1 MRTGPFPCWLRTIA
15 FPALA
20 GGLALLLVG
29 MHLFQASPFLGLASA
44 ILLLGLLLASCGAV
58 LLLISPLSKRLG
70 DWLTRIAAW
79 LDVSLWQILL
89 IPLGL
94 GFSIASRAASGDGP
108 SVHSPLAAPFWL
120 AGILLVYLG
129 TRSPSQG
136 ASRIRISPREL
147 GFLLLLA
154 CIAFLI
160 RAWRV
165 ESMPYVLSGDEGSAG
180 LTAWEFL
187 DGQRDNLLGL
197 SWFSFPSLYF
207 WLLSR
212 AQVLLGRTVL
222 AIRLPSALAGALTI
236 PATYWLAREMLG
248 RRTAWMAA
256 LWLTTFHHHVFF
268 SRVAYNNIFDG
279 LFLAL
284 SAAAL
289 YRGWRLNQRLFF
301 QIAGLAVGASLFFY
315 TTSRLIPILL
325 AVWCLSLRRIQTDP
339 ASRLPGLASGAL
351 MTGATAMPLMLLY
364 AHHPASLLFTA
375 SRVSML
381 VPGWLGPA
389 AEALG
394 TTPLGLILEQTWITL
409 LGLGVAA
416 LQGIYYDPGAP
427 LLFGI
432 SLPLVLLGLAM
443 ALIRPSAPARLLP
456 LLSLAATLVVGG
468 LSIQAPNAQRML
480 LLPPMLSVLLIL
492 PMETGLSWA
501 ESSRPSLSKAAMFAT
516 GLLVL
521 LAAAEN
527 ARHLFLDYF
536 PREEYGSLNGEV
548 TQAMIEILA
557 EEGPGTQI
565 HFIGG
570 ERMAFN
576 SIPSL
581 PYLLPGVRG
590 ADLEAPYRIPKA
602 SRSSA
607 SPRIFFILPEQ
618 SQAIQAIPHLYPG
631 GQLRAGYNRHGR
643 LLFYQYRWQP

>member
-1 MRTGPFPCWLRTIA
+1 MAAPSKVIRSMATPPLAG
-15 FPALA
+15 ALA
-20 GGLALLLVG
+20 LVLTA
-29 MHLFQASPFLGLASA
+29 MHLLRASPFLALNLS
-44 ILLLGLLLASCGAV
+44 LLFLGLLLAAWGA
-58 LLLISPLSKRLG
+58 LLLVQSSLSIHLRALLSRLADWWEIAPAQAPL
-70 DWLTRIAAW
+70 IA
-79 LDVSLWQILL
+79 
-89 IPLGL
+89 LGL
-94 GFSIASRAASGDGP
+94 GLAAASRAASGDGP
-108 SVHSPLAAPFWL
+108 SVHSPLATPLWL

-136 ASRIRISPREL
+136 ASRVRISPGEL
-147 GFLLLLA
+147 GLLLLLT

-187 DGQRDNLLGL
+187 DGQRDNFLGL
-197 SWFSFPSLYF
+197 GWFSFPSLYF

-222 AIRLPSALAGALTI
+222 AIRLPSAIAGALTI
-236 PATYWLAREMLG
+236 PATYWLVREMLG
-248 RRTAWMAA
+248 RRAAWMAA
-256 LWLTTFHHHVFF
+256 LWLTAFHQHVFF

-289 YRGWRLNQRLFF
+289 YRGWRQNRRIFF
-301 QIAGLAVGASLFFY
+301 QLAGLAVGVSLFFY

-325 AVWCLSLRRIQTDP
+325 ALWCLSLRRIQADSH
-339 ASRLPGLASGAL
+339 SRLPGLTSAAL
-351 MTGATAMPLMLLY
+351 MAGATAMPLLMLY
-364 AHHPASLLFTA
+364 AHHPDSLLFTA

-416 LQGIYYDPGAP
+416 LQGVYYDPGVP
-427 LLFGI
+427 MLFGI
-432 SLPLVLLGLAM
+432 SLPLILLGLAM

-492 PMETGLSWA
+492 PLEAGLRWV
-501 ESSRPSLSKAAMFAT
+501 EVSRPSLSKATMFAT

-521 LAAAEN
+521 LAAGEN

-565 HFIGG
+565 YFIGG
-570 ERMAFN
+570 ERMAFD

-590 ADLEAPYRIPKA
+590 TDLEAPYRIPKA
-602 SRSSA
+602 SHSSA

-618 SQAIQAIPHLYPG
+618 SQAIQAIPRLYPG

-643 LLFYQYRWQP
+643 LLFYQYLWQP